1 MILSTSLPHTPF
13 TEQVKRYLGRSK
25 KVLKPIIKHD
35 GRVFVA
41 FYEGRPGRVF
51 GPNAQVALKNL
62 RTGAYDFNRN
72 KS

>member
-1 MILSTSLPHTPF
+1 MILSTSLPHTPL

-35 GRVFVA
+35 GRVF
-41 FYEGRPGRVF
+41 

-62 RTGAYDFNRN
+62 RTGGL
-72 KS
+72 